1 MEITAD
7 VRFSV
12 EESTLLDMHSVLNVM
27 NVIIFEVM
35 NLSETLNDP
44 AELGELQDMIAD
56 AADGLRDPEKAEE
69 QVSSVAAFIT
79 NFENT
84 VNEAIA
90 SRNMSDHPAVNASLE
105 NIRTIFDILQLRAE
119 EIVAR
124 HRSPTAWVEHDIVK
138 LQSNFM
144 NVFHAIERNS
154 KGGYRIVYNLAEHE
168 EGNYL
173 VNFDIT
179 SRNGRT
185 ISMPAVFQ
193 DVMRDLLANAR
204 KYTAPGGTITAGLLN
219 TGSELRYVVS
229 DTGVGIPPEE
239 IQDTVRFGVRGSN
252 VQHRPTRGGGFGLTK
267 AYHVAKTFGGRMWI
281 ESPASGGVGT
291 RIEIRIPVPPA
302 TAS

>member
-7 VRFSV
+7 LHFSV
-12 EESTLLDMHSVLNVM
+12 EETTLLDMHSVINVM

-44 AELGELQDMIAD
+44 TELSELQDMVAD
-56 AADGLRDPEKAEE
+56 AADSLRDPEIAEQ
-69 QVSSVAAFIT
+69 QVRSVATFIT
-79 NFENT
+79 DFEKT
-84 VNEAIA
+84 VGAAI
-90 SRNMSDHPAVNASLE
+90 SSQNMSGHPAVTASLE

-124 HRSPTAWVEHDIVK
+124 HRSPTAWVDHDIAK

-144 NVFHAIERNS
+144 NVFQAIERNS

-168 EGNYL
+168 EENYL

-179 SRNGRT
+179 SQNGST
-185 ISMPAVFQ
+185 VSMPAVFQ

-204 KYTAPGGTITAGLLN
+204 KYTAPGGTITAGLFN
-219 TGSELRYVVS
+219 SGAELRYVVS

-239 IQDTVRFGVRGSN
+239 IQDTVQFGVRGSN

-281 ESPASGGVGT
+281 ESPAVGTVGT
-291 RIEIRIPVPPA
+291 RVEIRIPVPPA